1 MAIALA
7 LGSALV
13 YGISDYL
20 GGRTARRFSPLAITL
35 VAELTL
41 LLLLAPTVPFIED
54 APFTGRALFWG
65 AIGGVGGGLGVL
77 GLYAALSRGSM
88 TVVAPITGVVAAVVP
103 VVVGVALGERPG
115 ALSFV
120 GIALA
125 VVSVGLIG
133 GAIGAARQHTDA
145 ATIALAVVVGG
156 MFALLFVAYSRAGD
170 ESGLWPLMWARV
182 GGAPMLG
189 AAYLVA
195 RHRAR
200 VEPLS
205 VAVIRPSVVIGVLI
219 GVANALYLLSTR
231 EGLLSV
237 VAVMVSLYPASTI
250 VLASTLDH
258 ERVGRSQLVGM
269 FAAAVAVL
277 LITLGT

>member
-1 MAIALA
+1 VAIALA

-20 GGRTARRFSPLAITL
+20 GGRTSRRFSPLAITF

-41 LLLLAPTVPFIED
+41 LLLFAPTVPLFED
-54 APFTGRALFWG
+54 APFTARALFWG
-65 AIGGVGGGLGVL
+65 ATGGVAGSLGVL

-115 ALSFV
+115 ALTFF

-125 VVSVGLIG
+125 VVAVGLIG
-133 GAIGAARQHTDA
+133 GAVGATRQHA
-145 ATIALAVVVGG
+145 ERATIALAVVVGG
-156 MFALLFVAYSRAGD
+156 MFAVLFVAYSRAGD

-182 GGAPMLG
+182 GGTPLLG
-189 AAYLVA
+189 AAYLVT
-195 RHRAR
+195 RHRDR

-205 VAVIRPSVVIGVLI
+205 LAVVRPGVAIGALV

-258 ERVGRSQLVGM
+258 ERAGRSQVGGM
-269 FAAAVAVL
+269 FAAAVAVV